1 VTYAARARCSVFG
14 VQGGA
19 RHPLPVARGVWRLRV
34 QVPARHA
41 ASERILVEM
50 SDDTPQTQTRASGP
64 VDDASIEATI
74 LDLLAQR
81 ADTSSICP
89 SDAARSIGGEGWR
102 DLMDDTRR
110 VARRLVAEGRV
121 QITQG
126 GKVVNPLEARGPI
139 RIRWPRGS

>member
-1 VTYAARARCSVFG
+1 MLGTRARRS
-14 VQGGA
+14 
-19 RHPLPVARGVWRLRV
+19 WRPDLRL

-41 ASERILVEM
+41 ASGRILVEM

-64 VDDASIEATI
+64 VDDASIESTI

-89 SDAARSIGGEGWR
+89 SDAARAIGGDGWR

-126 GKVVNPLEARGPI
+126 GEVVDPHSARGPI
-139 RIRWPRGS
+139 RIRWARED

>member
-1 VTYAARARCSVFG
+1 
-14 VQGGA
+14 
-19 RHPLPVARGVWRLRV
+19 
-34 QVPARHA
+34 
-41 ASERILVEM
+41 M
-50 SDDTPQTQTRASGP
+50 SDDTHQTQARASGP
-64 VDDASIEATI
+64 VDDGSIEATI

-126 GKVVNPLEARGPI
+126 GEVVDPLKVRGPI
-139 RIRWPRGS
+139 RIRWPRES

>member
-1 VTYAARARCSVFG
+1 M
-14 VQGGA
+14 
-19 RHPLPVARGVWRLRV
+19 
-34 QVPARHA
+34 PARHA

-50 SDDTPQTQTRASGP
+50 SDDTHQTQARASGP

-89 SDAARSIGGEGWR
+89 SDAARSIGSEGWR

-126 GKVVNPLEARGPI
+126 GKVVDPLEVRGPI
-139 RIRWPRGS
+139 RIRWPRES